1 MRIFTKTY
9 LQTTLNLKK
18 RNLFVKY
25 YTEQCLIT
33 GRWFLRDYSL
43 PTYLEY
49 CFPIWFSFLS
59 SIIEPIILP
68 DFKNKD
74 RKVCCRARLND
85 GISFISSQNWN
96 RMRINWLKLVRRR
109 IYKCPTFFKT
119 KQFQFQ
125 RSYNCL
131 TFSSN
136 SLKLV
141 NWIVAISSDLQRG
154 QESWLTNQLS
164 THVPQPRTCLQQ
176 VATDIGGVINAW
188 QIGHLKTL
196 WTTSATWEFRNDRST
211 TIPPSTDTTT
221 LSCNLDLTSANITR
235 KFSVIACSW
244 SWMLSKQSKNHIN
257 PVYQY
262 ICIYIYIY
270 ICICIYMYNIYIYIY
285 GYIYIYYYYYS
296 ANMTPVCS
304 SKSLISS

>member
-1 MRIFTKTY
+1 MPITGWKQQHVGLSYSVLYILTRIRVESRNLGKHLESLKDRHLLRIFTKTY
-9 LQTTLNLKK
+9 LQTTLNFKK

-25 YTEQCLIT
+25 YTGQCLIT

-43 PTYLEY
+43 PTYLGY

-96 RMRINWLKLVRRR
+96 RMRINWLKFMRRR

-136 SLKLV
+136 SLQLV
-141 NWIVAISSDLQRG
+141 NWIVGRDGRNSG
-154 QESWLTNQLS
+154 WPTNFLRMC
-164 THVPQPRTCLQQ
+164 H
-176 VATDIGGVINAW
+176 
-188 QIGHLKTL
+188 
-196 WTTSATWEFRNDRST
+196 
-211 TIPPSTDTTT
+211 
-221 LSCNLDLTSANITR
+221 NLGL
-235 KFSVIACSW
+235 ACSKLPQILVA
-244 SWMLSKQSKNHIN
+244 SLMR
-257 PVYQY
+257 
-262 ICIYIYIY
+262 
-270 ICICIYMYNIYIYIY
+270 
-285 GYIYIYYYYYS
+285 G
-296 ANMTPVCS
+296 
-304 SKSLISS
+304 KSDI